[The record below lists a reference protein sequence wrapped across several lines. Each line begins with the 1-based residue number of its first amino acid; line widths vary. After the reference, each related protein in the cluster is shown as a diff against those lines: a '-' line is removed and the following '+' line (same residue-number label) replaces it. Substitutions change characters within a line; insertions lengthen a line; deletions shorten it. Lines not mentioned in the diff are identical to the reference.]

1 MSAKPKKNRYLRKF
15 KILLKKAVLA
25 NDSPEKLA
33 RGFAIGVFFGVLPTF
48 GFAAVFSIP
57 IAVLLKANRL
67 TAILGTFVSNP
78 FTTPFYMLWATRIGN
93 FILQSGGLTFSWDI
107 FKLKQLLLISKSLLI
122 GSLVLATS
130 ISFLSYG
137 LLILLI
143 PLIRRISGKTGHSL
157 KKV

>member
-1 MSAKPKKNRYLRKF
+1 MVAKPRKKRHLTKF
-15 KILLKKAVLA
+15 KVLLKKAVLA

-48 GFAAVFSIP
+48 GLAAIFSLP
-57 IAVLLKANRL
+57 VAVVLKANRL

-78 FTTPFYMLWATRIGN
+78 FTTPFYMLWATKIGD

-107 FKLKQLLLISKSLLI
+107 FRLKKLLLISKSLLV
-122 GSLVLATS
+122 GSLVLATA

-143 PLIRRISGKTGHSL
+143 PMIRKISGRSDRYL